1 MDILIYLLIYNQI
14 YHISIFAWIDFRLID
29 LGQVS
34 MIPFIQVLGFVASLE
49 ALNHRSGFLAT
60 MNLDVFQDIKSFPRN
75 VATPKI
81 VTIPN
86 RGDAKW
92 PPHGWCIP
100 DGLWPP
106 SPQLLAL
113 SVWQKCAATRVL
125 CKKKQRWIESSKKSH
140 WMILD
145 S

>member
-1 MDILIYLLIYNQI
+1 
-14 YHISIFAWIDFRLID
+14 
-29 LGQVS
+29 

-86 RGDAKW
+86 RGDYSKGQHFSRPQRYDAK
-92 PPHGWCIP
+92 
-100 DGLWPP
+100 
-106 SPQLLAL
+106 
-113 SVWQKCAATRVL
+113 
-125 CKKKQRWIESSKKSH
+125 
-140 WMILD
+140 
-145 S
+145 